1 MEKSFT
7 KQDLIESVVERSDLS
22 KVKAAEVVEAVLS
35 AVEGALRKKREVRF
49 VGFGSFVITERKAT
63 KGRNPRTKEAITI
76 PAMKQPKFRAGK
88 GLKDAVNK

>member
-35 AVEGALRKKREVRF
+35 AVEDALRKKREVRF

-63 KGRNPRTKEAITI
+63 KGRN
-76 PAMKQPKFRAGK
+76 
-88 GLKDAVNK
+88 